1 MNINPL
7 DILLVVFLLI
17 TLYIGYKNGA
27 IIEFKKTISLLGSII
42 LSNIIIKNLAKK
54 IYFLQSETD
63 IFYLSS
69 FLIIFIL
76 IMLGI
81 SFIFDMIIEES
92 DEIVID
98 KYANLGFGSFLGLIR
113 GTLIISLLL
122 FIFDTTPIEKHV
134 KDSINNQIQN
144 KSILFEQFNYLKSI
158 LLKD

>member
-7 DILLVVFLLI
+7 DILLVVFLLLTI
-17 TLYIGYKNGA
+17 FLGFKNGV

-42 LSNIIIKNLAKK
+42 LSNIIIKNLAQK

-76 IMLGI
+76 ILLGI

-92 DEIVID
+92 DEMIID
-98 KYANLGFGSFLGLIR
+98 KYVNFGFGSFLGLVR
-113 GTLIISLLL
+113 GTIIISLLL

-134 KDSINNQIQN
+134 KESINNKIQN
-144 KSILFEQFNYLKSI
+144 KSILLEQFNYLKSI

>member
-27 IIEFKKTISLLGSII
+27 IIEFKKTVSLLGSII
-42 LSNIIIKNLAKK
+42 LSSIIIKNLANK
-54 IYFLQSETD
+54 IYFLQSGTD

-76 IMLGI
+76 IMLGL
-81 SFIFDMIIEES
+81 SFIFDIIIEES
-92 DEIVID
+92 DEIVIE

-113 GTLIISLLL
+113 GALIISLLL

-134 KDSINNQIQN
+134 KDSINSQIQN

>member
-27 IIEFKKTISLLGSII
+27 IIEFKKTVSLLGSII
-42 LSNIIIKNLAKK
+42 LSSIIIKNLAKK

-76 IMLGI
+76 IMLGL

-92 DEIVID
+92 DEITID
-98 KYANLGFGSFLGLIR
+98 KYANLGLGSFLGLIR
-113 GTLIISLLL
+113 GALIISLLL